1 MDVRVRM
8 APSPTGFLHVG
19 TARTALFNWLFAKK
33 HNGKLILRIEDT
45 DIARST
51 PEFEKDIIEQL
62 KWLGIGW
69 DEGPIRQSERLDLY
83 ETHLKRLLNEKKAY
97 WCTCTKDELEAKRKE
112 MLESGIAPRYDGAC
126 REKHLGPESG
136 GVIRFMMPEHVI
148 GFTDLIRGHI
158 EFKGEAIGDI
168 VIAKGLKEPLY
179 NFAVV
184 VDDEDMAIT
193 HVIRGEDGIANTPK
207 QLALQAA
214 LGFRH
219 PHYAHLPLILDANRA
234 KMSKRNAAT
243 GLAEYRAAGYLPEA
257 LMNFLALIGWHP
269 EGDREIMT
277 PEEIAKIFT
286 LERIQKGG
294 GAFSLD
300 KLNWMNAHYLRAL
313 SDAEIAKRID
323 WEESERNKKI
333 IALVKPRAETLN
345 DFATHGAFLLELP
358 AYDAKLLLWKDM
370 APGAAKASLEYIIEL
385 IEQGDAATIP
395 KFAERNGRGETFWPL
410 RVALS
415 GMKESPGPLEIL
427 HALGTDESLRRLH
440 IAIKKLETPS

>member
-1 MDVRVRM
+1 M

-33 HNGKLILRIEDT
+33 HGGKLILRIEDT
-45 DIARST
+45 DLARST
-51 PEFEKDIIEQL
+51 PEFEKDIVEQL
-62 KWLGIGW
+62 AWLGIAW

-83 ETHLKRLLNEKKAY
+83 ETHLKRLLAEKKAY
-97 WCTCTKDELEAKRKE
+97 WCACTKDELEAKRKE

-126 REKHLGPESG
+126 REKHLGPESK
-136 GVIRFMMPEHVI
+136 GVIRFVMPEHAI

-158 EFKGEAIGDI
+158 EFKGDAIGDI
-168 VIAKGLKEPLY
+168 VIAKGLREPLY

-184 VDDEDMAIT
+184 VDDEDMRIT

-219 PHYAHLPLILDANRA
+219 PHYAHMPLILDANRA
-234 KMSKRNAAT
+234 KMSKRNSAT
-243 GLAEYRAAGYLPEA
+243 ALAEYRAAGYLPA
-257 LMNFLALIGWHP
+257 AIMNFLALIGWHP
-269 EGDREIMT
+269 EDDREIMA
-277 PEEIAKIFT
+277 PDELAKLFT

-294 GAFSLD
+294 GTFSLD
-300 KLNWMNAHYLRAL
+300 KLNWMNAHYLRAMG
-313 SDAEIAKRID
+313 DAAIAKRIG
-323 WEESERNKKI
+323 WEESEKNKRI

-345 DFATHGAFLLELP
+345 DFATHGAFLFELP

-370 APGAAKASLEYIIEL
+370 APGAAKASLEHVVALVEK
-385 IEQGDAATIP
+385 GDAAGIP
-395 KFAERNGRGETFWPL
+395 KLAEERGRGETFWPL
-410 RVALS
+410 RVAVS

-427 HALGTDESLRRLH
+427 HALGTDESLRRIR
-440 IAIKKLETPS
+440 IAIGKLEGLP